1 MSDEP
6 DCAPAAP
13 AFPDSSLRADCAR
26 CFGLCCVAPAFA
38 ASADFA
44 VDKAAG
50 KPCHNLRSDFRC
62 GIHSDLRDRGF
73 PGCTVYDCFGAGQKV
88 SQITFGGQDWRRT
101 PRIGGQMFTVFTIMR
116 QLNELRWYLTEA
128 LTLPQARP
136 LHDEL
141 AVALERTAH
150 LTDSS
155 PDDLVELDVAAH
167 RHDVNALLLRTS
179 ELVRAGAGHIP
190 RGIDHRGADL
200 IGSNLRGADLRG
212 REPEGCLPHRSG
224 PHRRRPED
232 GRPHRSRPQGRGPR
246 RRRPHREHLPHPVP
260 ARRGEGRRRDGVAAD
275 DHPPRALV
283 LSGAQ
288 GRLPS
293 NVTETAASDDTPSA
307 APPAVPAITSNA
319 KRVTMLPNRATTST
333 ARTRTVAGGPTRWT
347 GSWTVGAQQDS
358 DMGDHRL
365 HEAGTR
371 EGVRSGANVPGV
383 RTHGISPLTRPA
395 LAPGHSVVVARSA
408 PTSFVSRSCSSRLR
422 TLPAAG

>member
-6 DCAPAAP
+6 DDAPAAP

-101 PRIGGQMFTVFTIMR
+101 PRIAGRMFTVFTIMR

-141 AVALERTAH
+141 ALALERTAH

-200 IGSNLRGADLRG
+200 IGRNLRGADLRG
-212 REPEGCLPHRSG
+212 ANLRGAYLIGADLTGADLRTADLIGADLRGADLAGADLTGCIFLTRSQL
-224 PHRRRPED
+224 D
-232 GRPHRSRPQGRGPR
+232 
-246 RRRPHREHLPHPVP
+246 
-260 ARRGEGRRRDGVAAD
+260 AAKGD
-275 DHPPRALV
+275 A
-283 LSGAQ
+283 
-288 GRLPS
+288 
-293 NVTETAASDDTPSA
+293 ETAL
-307 APPAVPAITSNA
+307 PPTI
-319 KRVTMLPNRATTST
+319 
-333 ARTRTVAGGPTRWT
+333 
-347 GSWTVGAQQDS
+347 
-358 DMGDHRL
+358 
-365 HEAGTR
+365 
-371 EGVRSGANVPGV
+371 
-383 RTHGISPLTRPA
+383 TRPA
-395 LAPGHSVVVARSA
+395 HWS
-408 PTSFVSRSCSSRLR
+408 
-422 TLPAAG
+422 